1 MPQTNGLSNEE
12 LVALRALQREGD
24 APVAEDPIWDY
35 LVSANL
41 VWIDREVHPHRARLT
56 PEGRAYLVGE

>member
-1 MPQTNGLSNEE
+1 MPQANGLSDEE
-12 LVALRALQREGD
+12 FVALRALQQEGD

-41 VWIDREVHPHRARLT
+41 VWIDEDVHPHQARLI
-56 PEGRAYLVGE
+56 PEGRVYPMEE

>member
-1 MPQTNGLSNEE
+1 MPQTNGLSDEE
-12 LVALRALQREGD
+12 LVALRALQQEGD

-41 VWIDREVHPHRARLT
+41 VWIDLEVHPHRARLT
-56 PEGRAYLVGE
+56 PEGQAYPVGE

>member
-1 MPQTNGLSNEE
+1 MPDTNGLSDEE
-12 LVALRALQREGD
+12 LAALLALRQEGD

-41 VWIDREVHPHRARLT
+41 VWIDRDVHPHRARLT
-56 PEGRAYLVGE
+56 PEGRGYPMGE